1 MQTSRSYPFINPS
14 SENHFDTLSLFII
27 YFRIF
32 LKRGVCVHFNNVL
45 NTTLLE
51 ASESSSLATAV
62 RECAEPSPGLHAL
75 QNQLLP
81 RPRPRPTVFIECPL
95 ACSAEATL
103 VKLAIKQS
111 KAWLTEQPKAQRD
124 ERGDSRILECCVW
137 LLNVTYKFIMCPISL
152 KCQNRNWRP
161 RRGFLKGEAPCLS
174 LFASLSSFPSSRFVR
189 TS

>member
-45 NTTLLE
+45 NTTRLE
-51 ASESSSLATAV
+51 SSESSSLATAV
-62 RECAEPSPGLHAL
+62 RECAEPSPAE
-75 QNQLLP
+75 P
-81 RPRPRPTVFIECPL
+81 APPATVFIECPL
-95 ACSAEATL
+95 ACSAEATP

-161 RRGFLKGEAPCLS
+161 RGGFLKGEAPCLS